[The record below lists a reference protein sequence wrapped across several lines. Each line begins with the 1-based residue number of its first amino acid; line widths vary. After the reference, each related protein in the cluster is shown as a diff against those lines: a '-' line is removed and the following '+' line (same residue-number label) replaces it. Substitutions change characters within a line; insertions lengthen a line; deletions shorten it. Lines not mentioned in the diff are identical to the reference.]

1 MADGCSLSCTEKLGG
16 GAGWP
21 MDVALAAQRSWGGGR
36 VADGCSCTE
45 KLGGGGRVADGCSL
59 SCTEKLGGGQGG
71 RWV

>member
-1 MADGCSLSCTEKLGG
+1 MADGCSLSCTEKLVHRGG

-36 VADGCSCTE
+36 VADGCS
-45 KLGGGGRVADGCSL
+45 L

-71 RWV
+71 RWM